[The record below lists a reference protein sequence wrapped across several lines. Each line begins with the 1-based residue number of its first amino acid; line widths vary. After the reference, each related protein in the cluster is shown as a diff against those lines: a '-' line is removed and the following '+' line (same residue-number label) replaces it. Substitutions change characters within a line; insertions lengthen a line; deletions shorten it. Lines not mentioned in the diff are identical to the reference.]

1 MIIAQFIGVVLWGG
15 GGLRRESDTGRL
27 HARMSGRGGGG
38 ERKMFE
44 DSKGTAKKSIN
55 SCYFLVIIS
64 VFGMGKVVPI

>member
-44 DSKGTAKKSIN
+44 DSKGTAIN
-55 SCYFLVIIS
+55 QLIAVI
-64 VFGMGKVVPI
+64 F